1 VCEFQ
6 SVQKSYRSGW
16 TFQRKPVLRDVSF
29 DVRRGETVALLGHNG
44 AGKTTSIKAALG
56 LIRVNGGQVELLGL
70 PPGSRDALKRVGYLP
85 ENPYFYDHLNGR
97 ELLGLVGQLH
107 DLDRSSLPRR
117 IEEVLELVDMRERAD
132 ARMRSYSKG
141 MLQRMGLAQAL
152 LNDPDLLILD
162 EPMGGLDPVGR
173 HQIRCILGE
182 LKRRQK
188 TILVSSHILSDVE
201 SIADR
206 AVILKEGRVARE
218 VDLARADGGERTWQI
233 FFRDLSDTGR
243 VELESA
249 GYRIAADADG
259 ISVEIP
265 DSSGLPDALRAI
277 DAADAH
283 LIRVQPKRAED
294 LEGIFVSTVIEGR
307 ASAQS
312 RRDVGRILDSLS
324 GVSQEDASAPSEE
337 VVK

>member
-1 VCEFQ
+1 
-6 SVQKSYRSGW
+6 
-16 TFQRKPVLRDVSF
+16 
-29 DVRRGETVALLGHNG
+29 
-44 AGKTTSIKAALG
+44 
-56 LIRVNGGQVELLGL
+56 
-70 PPGSRDALKRVGYLP
+70 
-85 ENPYFYDHLNGR
+85 
-97 ELLGLVGQLH
+97 LLGLVGQLH

-249 GYRIAADADG
+249 ADADG